1 MAGFTT
7 RAYGPAHY
15 TQTTGMLLFS
25 VTEGTGPYQLNDEQP
40 GFVTARDKIRNGARI
55 RYRATSGIKQEI
67 AAGRFDYASN
77 TLSRNMIEIP
87 KDGSTVDWGE
97 GRKLIYILA
106 VE

>member
-15 TQTTGMLLFS
+15 SNTTGMLLFS
-25 VTEGTGPYQLNDEQP
+25 VTEGTGPYQLNDPQP
-40 GFVTARDKIRNGARI
+40 GFVTARDKIRDGARV

-67 AAGRFDYASN
+67 AAGRFNYAAN
-77 TLSRNMIEIP
+77 TLSRNMIQIP
-87 KDGSTVDWGE
+87 KDGSTVDWGA
-97 GRKLIYILA
+97 GRKLIYVLD

>member
-25 VTEGTGPYQLNDEQP
+25 VTEGTGPYQLNDPQP
-40 GFVTARDKIRNGARI
+40 GFVTARDKIRDSARV

-87 KDGSTVDWGE
+87 NDGLTVDWGP
-97 GRKLIYILA
+97 GRKLIYVLD